1 MHRTA
6 RLFALLAVLIAAT
19 ACSNPAAPAAE
30 PDAAASLDG
39 GTTLEPGCYEV
50 RQNGSGSIVIVC
62 P

>member
-1 MHRTA
+1 MHRTP
-6 RLFALLAVLIAAT
+6 RLFALLAVLAAAT

-39 GTTLEPGCYEV
+39 STLEPGCYEV